1 MLRCDKQLRDLL
13 PAAKTSRA
21 LAVCVCGGG
30 GPQEA
35 PQLSCPSRPEIRAA
49 LKELFDPSLPGSGL
63 KSPLN
68 AAGMTFHFVHSCCRC
83 KAKGPA

>member
-1 MLRCDKQLRDLL
+1 MSGCDKNLRDLL

-21 LAVCVCGGG
+21 LAVCVCVSGGGGGRG

-49 LKELFDPSLPGSGL
+49 LKELFDPSLPRSGL

-68 AAGMTFHFVHSCCRC
+68 AGGMTFHFVQLVLLL
-83 KAKGPA
+83 